1 MTYGHGLALA
11 VGGGQ
16 SIEFPPAGYNFL
28 GQGSLASVPIPFVA
42 ALVLLVLSHLFM
54 TRTTL
59 GRQILMIGG
68 NRRAAELS
76 GVDVR
81 RVQAL
86 AYVIAGLLAGVAGVI
101 LSSRVNSGQPE
112 LAPTLQFDAIAA
124 VAVGGVSMRGGKGTV
139 FQVFVGALLLSVV
152 KNALNIVNVSTY
164 WQMVAVGVVTVAALV
179 AGGEQEGRAY
189 GMWRRVGRQ
198 LWSRRRQA
206 AGAGAEGGA

>member
-1 MTYGHGLALA
+1 IRDFHVTGVQTCAL
-11 VGGGQ
+11 
-16 SIEFPPAGYNFL
+16 
-28 GQGSLASVPIPFVA
+28 PI
-42 ALVLLVLSHLFM
+42 
-54 TRTTL
+54 
-59 GRQILMIGG
+59 
-68 NRRAAELS
+68 
-76 GVDVR
+76 
-81 RVQAL
+81 
-86 AYVIAGLLAGVAGVI
+86 
-101 LSSRVNSGQPE
+101 SRVNSGQPE